1 MATDKEPKTPSEFLD
16 RLGEF
21 FMERPEET
29 TEELRARL
37 RDQGVDPD
45 QVIARVRQLV
55 DAKAK
60 EARLAW
66 REKAQQERFAASQLL
81 EGVRLSGKWTRE
93 QLIERIREFLA
104 ASAGATLANA
114 QAHFRNFE
122 RLTDND
128 LRSLIEDFERTAA
141 LEGQSEL
148 GPKGNGDVNV

>member
-37 RDQGVDPD
+37 RNQGVDPD
-45 QVIARVRQLV
+45 HVVARVRQLV

-60 EARLAW
+60 ESRLAW
-66 REKAQQERFAASQLL
+66 REKARHERLAASQRL
-81 EGVRLSGKWTRE
+81 ESMHLPGQWTRE
-93 QLIERIREFLA
+93 QLIECARAFLVGP
-104 ASAGATLANA
+104 AGARLAHA

-128 LRSLIEDFERTAA
+128 LRTLVEDFERTAV
-141 LEGQSEL
+141 LEEQSEL
-148 GPKGNGDVNV
+148 ESEVCGDVNV